1 VVAKV
6 GEDWRTAPV
15 RAEVRAALGF
25 IETLVKQGTVS
36 ADDVR
41 AVYAAGVPR
50 EGLIRAVQV
59 CVAFSIIVR
68 VADTFEFAIPTADEF
83 AASGKSLWKRGYVM

>member
-1 VVAKV
+1 M
-6 GEDWRTAPV
+6 

-25 IETLVKQGTVS
+25 IEKLVKQAVT
-36 ADDVR
+36 ADDVK

-50 EGLIRAVQV
+50 DGLVRAVQV

-68 VADTFEFAIPTADEF
+68 VADTFEFAIPTAEEF
-83 AASGKSLWKRGYVM
+83 VASGKSLWKRGYVM